1 MTKYYKSIIEKWLCK
16 FPNFYLSLRSI
27 AGCQDWEKNTFLKT
41 IKPNWTVIE
50 IGANQGYFTVLFQK
64 LIGNS
69 GSLLAFE
76 PIPSTYNIL
85 QKSVPEKPNNFNL
98 FNLGTGK
105 SDLNNVEFFLPV
117 NDHGQATMSPHS
129 SDSWKNQEI
138 KKVYCNVICLDNFE
152 PIESLEHIHFIK
164 IDVEGA
170 ELPSLI
176 GAKRLLAMHKPILF
190 FEGCMQWM
198 KSFQYSPQDFDQ
210 FLVANHYKE
219 INLVG
224 KKLKRIQSL
233 ENFFADKK
241 PNESFNF
248 LAKYR

>member
-1 MTKYYKSIIEKWLCK
+1 MNQFHQPTIFSKSPCL
-16 FPNFYLSLRSI
+16 
-27 AGCQDWEKNTFLKT
+27 KN
-41 IKPNWTVIE
+41 
-50 IGANQGYFTVLFQK
+50 Q
-64 LIGNS
+64 
-69 GSLLAFE
+69 
-76 PIPSTYNIL
+76 
-85 QKSVPEKPNNFNL
+85 NNFNL

-210 FLVANHYKE
+210 FPCC
-219 INLVG
+219 
-224 KKLKRIQSL
+224 QSL
-233 ENFFADKK
+233 QRNQFGW
-241 PNESFNF
+241 
-248 LAKYR
+248 